1 MVTGEVPNPIV
12 AEELLDNHNDGKA
25 SFGCNNLSKVGV
37 TEGKKNKYINE
48 SEPLSN
54 STDNTNTAILSM
66 ESSLKGAK
74 EDLDMGLK
82 LPSVNSDGNLSME
95 RSSNLSQDS
104 MNTPGDFPVQLD
116 EVRLNEEMKI
126 LDREYINLENEQR
139 KFERNAESVDS
150 ELFTECQ

>member
-1 MVTGEVPNPIV
+1 MVMGEVPNPIV
-12 AEELLDNHNDGKA
+12 AEELLDNHNDGKR

-54 STDNTNTAILSM
+54 STDNTNTAIFSV

-74 EDLDMGLK
+74 EDLDMELK
-82 LPSVNSDGNLSME
+82 LPSVNSNGSLSVE
-95 RSSNLSQDS
+95 RSSNLSPRL
-104 MNTPGDFPVQLD
+104 NELPTVQLD

-126 LDREYINLENEQR
+126 LDREYINLENE
-139 KFERNAESVDS
+139 EV
-150 ELFTECQ
+150 